1 MTPKAAMI
9 FAAGFGTRMA
19 PLTDHTPKPMLS
31 VAGKPLI
38 NHSLDLLDGIT
49 NIVVNT
55 HYLADQLEHHL
66 RNTPH
71 VTCLRESPDILET
84 GGGLKNALPLLGA
97 DPVLVLNS
105 DAVFVG
111 ANPLPALL
119 SHWNPSKMDALL
131 TLVPI
136 TNTIE
141 HTGAGD
147 FFCGNDGQLSR
158 RGENPAAPY
167 VYTGV
172 QILKTDRLAE
182 IKQSAFSLNLLWDQ
196 MIAEGRA
203 YGLIYDGKWVD
214 VGRPAGITAAEK
226 ALADV

>member
-19 PLTDHTPKPMLS
+19 PLTDTMPKPLLS

-55 HYLADQLEHHL
+55 HYLADQLEDHL

-84 GGGLKNALPLLGA
+84 GGGLKNALPLLGS
-97 DPVLVLNS
+97 DPVVVLNS

-111 ANPLPALL
+111 DSPLPALL
-119 SHWNPSKMDALL
+119 SHWDPNKMDALL

-136 TNTIE
+136 ANTIE
-141 HTGAGD
+141 HRGAGD
-147 FFCGNDGQLSR
+147 FFCGVDGQLSR
-158 RGENPAAPY
+158 RGKNPAAPY

-172 QILKTDRLAE
+172 QILKTDQLAA
-182 IKQSAFSLNLLWDQ
+182 IPQTAFSLNLLWDQ
-196 MIAEGRA
+196 MISEGRA
-203 YGLIYDGKWVD
+203 FGLVYSGKWVD
-214 VGRPAGITAAEK
+214 VGRPSGITAAEK

>member
-19 PLTDHTPKPMLS
+19 PLTDTMPKPMLS

-55 HYLADQLEHHL
+55 HYLANQLEDHL

-71 VTCLRESPDILET
+71 VTYLRESPDILET
-84 GGGLKNALPLLGA
+84 GGGLKNALPLLGS
-97 DPVLVLNS
+97 DPVVVLNS

-111 ANPLPALL
+111 DTPIPALL
-119 SHWNPSKMDALL
+119 SHWDPAKMDALL

-136 TNTIE
+136 ANTIE
-141 HTGAGD
+141 HKGAGD
-147 FFCGNDGQLSR
+147 FFCGTDGQLSR

-172 QILKTDRLAE
+172 QILKTDRLAA
-182 IKQSAFSLNLLWDQ
+182 IPQTAFSINLLWDQ

-203 YGLIYDGKWVD
+203 FGLVYSGKWVD
-214 VGRPAGITAAEK
+214 VGRPSGITAAEK